1 MQPNRLLRNR
11 RLFLKRSLNSA
22 AIAIAVTSGLL
33 LPLQASALW
42 NKKAFHS
49 NNLQT
54 AIKAVLG
61 SDLSEQSSKISIK
74 APDELKSGATVPIS
88 VSSTL
93 KKVTAITLFSES
105 NSTPLVAQFVLD
117 KNCDAFIATRIKMRS
132 TSNVIAIISADGKNY
147 STRKRI
153 KVVTSGCDS

>member
-33 LPLQASALW
+33 LPIQASALW
-42 NKKAFHS
+42 NNKAFHS

-61 SDLSEQSSKISIK
+61 SDLSKQSSKISIK
-74 APDELKSGATVPIS
+74 APDEIKNGATVPIS

-93 KKVTAITLFSES
+93 EKVTAITLFSES
-105 NSTPLVAQFVLD
+105 NSTPLVAQFMLD
-117 KNCDAFIATRIKMRS
+117 KNCEAFIATRIKMRS